1 MPHWLNSFLYLLK
14 TIAMP
19 IHLKYEHTTDLAYDF
34 ALHYWKS
41 RRLVRIGLWIMVV
54 LILIQ
59 VLQTF
64 LASPVDT
71 TKVMSTLL
79 PLVLIVIIWRW
90 LIPYSMKW
98 QLQRADQSSKL
109 GNARELIFDEEG
121 VVIKTGQSEAT
132 FNYEGILQV
141 GESAK
146 SFFLYIAA
154 NQALIV
160 PKAAIPSGQEAAL
173 LDLLAQ
179 KEIPWQ
185 A

>member
-1 MPHWLNSFLYLLK
+1 
-14 TIAMP
+14 MP
-19 IHLKYEHTTDLAYDF
+19 IHVKYNHNTDLAYDF

-41 RRLVRIGLWIMVV
+41 RKLLRIGLWIMVA

-59 VLQTF
+59 VAQT
-64 LASPVDT
+64 LLVQPIDPS
-71 TKVMSTLL
+71 KVMSTFI
-79 PLVLIVIIWRW
+79 PLVLIAVIWRW

-98 QLQRADQSSKL
+98 QLKRANKSSKL
-109 GNARELIFDEEG
+109 GAARELIFQDDG
-121 VVIKTGQSEAT
+121 IVIKTGQSEAIFT
-132 FNYEGILQV
+132 YEGILQL
-141 GESAK
+141 GASEK

-160 PKAAIPSGQEAAL
+160 PKDAIPAGQEEAL
-173 LDLLAQ
+173 LDLLAE